1 MRMVTDQGVLVIH
14 ACAQPVVSCYCKG
27 FLAVLDG
34 LYTYGHCQKR
44 RYATTPGLD
53 ACCAFLRRMMD
64 SCFKWPW
71 GPRPGPNKPP
81 AFRCSYLPQRG
92 SSNSILDVL
101 SRWRMDVARWIRFAK
116 ILKCKCDLR
125 WPQPILP
132 FRFFGVCKWRTAFYA
147 PFEVL
152 KWWMDE

>member
-64 SCFKWPW
+64 SCVVVDMGTPA
-71 GPRPGPNKPP
+71 GPKQTTC
-81 AFRCSYLPQRG
+81 FLLLLSSTTWQLKQYSRCFEQMKDGCCEMNP
-92 SSNSILDVL
+92 
-101 SRWRMDVARWIRFAK
+101 
-116 ILKCKCDLR
+116 LR
-125 WPQPILP
+125 KDFEMQ
-132 FRFFGVCKWRTAFYA
+132 RFFGVCKWRTAFYA

-152 KWWMDE
+152 KWLMNE